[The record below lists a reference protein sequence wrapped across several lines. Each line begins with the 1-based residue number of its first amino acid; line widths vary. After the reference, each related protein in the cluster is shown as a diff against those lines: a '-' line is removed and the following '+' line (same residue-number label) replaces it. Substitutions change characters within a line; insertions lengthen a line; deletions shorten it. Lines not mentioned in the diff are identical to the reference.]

1 MKARNP
7 NPRRAELRALSLEVR
22 PLVQMG
28 AYPNV
33 NAAIVAIYAA
43 EVGCDPSAFHSFYH
57 WREAGTPVKK
67 GERGFPVWGQPR
79 RLNSD
84 HSAQADAPAAD
95 SADEREF
102 WPVAYLFHAGQ
113 VEAVNAQQVAA

>member
-1 MKARNP
+1 MNKKP
-7 NPRRAELRALSLEVR
+7 QNPRRAELRALSLEVR
-22 PLVQMG
+22 PLVKMG
-28 AYPNV
+28 VYPTV
-33 NAAIVAIYAA
+33 NAAILTLYAA
-43 EVGCDPSAFHSFYH
+43 EVGCSPADFHSFYH

-113 VEAVNAQQVAA
+113 VEAAPQQVAA

>member
-1 MKARNP
+1 MNKKP
-7 NPRRAELRALSLEVR
+7 QNPRRAELRALSEQLR
-22 PLVQMG
+22 PLVKAGM
-28 AYPNV
+28 V
-33 NAAIVAIYAA
+33 ESINAGLVELYAA
-43 EVGCDPSAFHSFYH
+43 EVGCTPADFHSFYH

-113 VEAVNAQQVAA
+113 VEAAPQQVAA